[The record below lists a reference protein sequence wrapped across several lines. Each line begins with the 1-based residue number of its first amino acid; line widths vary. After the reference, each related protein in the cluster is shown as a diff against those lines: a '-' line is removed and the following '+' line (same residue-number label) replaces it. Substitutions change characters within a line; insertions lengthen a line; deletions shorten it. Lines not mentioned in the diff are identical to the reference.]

1 MRERVSLHGGEFFAG
16 RIPAGGFDVKA
27 RLPLT
32 GWNK

>member
-16 RIPAGGFDVKA
+16 RLPAGGFSIKA
-27 RLPLT
+27 KLPFT